1 MPHKTRPLTALLV
14 FTGVNALLLPTL
26 GPVYDF
32 VCFLP
37 YWERR
42 VLYCYSSVL
51 SSVALFLFSLVD
63 AGFTQRERRRQEREA
78 GSAGT
83 VGSS

>member
-1 MPHKTRPLTALLV
+1 MLLIV
-14 FTGVNALLLPTL
+14 SCLCNFEV
-26 GPVYDF
+26 
-32 VCFLP
+32 
-37 YWERR
+37 
-42 VLYCYSSVL
+42 YCYSSVL

-83 VGSS
+83 VGSSYSEKDVNQDASFKQAYAVSLALPYELLEL